1 MKSYCLKLGCLLLL
15 YLFIGG
21 CGNVEPNTF
30 VLTGNIQ
37 GNYSGYIYL
46 SFDSVKDSFLVKN
59 NKFKFRGEIFSTT
72 SAILSTKKRTSAMD
86 KDFYLEQ
93 GEITIEIEIQR
104 KKVRETEL
112 DWIIIKSIEGSKTAL
127 LQKEFENYK
136 TKFEKS
142 KNWHAKKYL
151 KIDEI
156 ITENPQSKY
165 SGSLLAGELW
175 DSVADFSKL
184 KKMYAKLDIVYQDSL
199 TVNVLKTNLFPKE
212 TSLVGKHILD
222 FELKSENGNLINTKN
237 YRGKLLFVD
246 FWASWCMPCR
256 KQMPDIV
263 EIYNQYKEQDFR
275 ILAVSLDSE
284 KDRQKWLSAIKKEN
298 ATWDN
303 VLETGEFSGKVAKM
317 YNIQSIPSNFLID
330 EQGII
335 INENISPKQL
345 EEHLNRYFKTKN

>member
-1 MKSYCLKLGCLLLL
+1 MIIF
-15 YLFIGG
+15 LFVSG
-21 CGNVEPNTF
+21 CGKVEPNTF

-46 SFDSVKDSFLVKN
+46 DFNSVRDSFLVKN
-59 NKFKFRGEIFSTT
+59 NRFKFRGEIFSTT
-72 SAILSTKKRTSAMD
+72 VASLSTKRRTSAMD
-86 KDFYLEQ
+86 IELYLEQ
-93 GEITIEIEIQR
+93 GEINIEIEIQR
-104 KKVRETEL
+104 KKIRETEL

-127 LQKEFENYK
+127 LQKEFESYK
-136 TKFEKS
+136 AKFEKNE
-142 KNWHAKKYL
+142 NWHAKKYL

-156 ITENPQSKY
+156 ITKNPQSKY

-175 DSVADFSKL
+175 DSLADYTKL
-184 KKMYAKLDIVYQDSL
+184 KKMYAKLDLAHQDFS

-212 TSLVGKHILD
+212 SSFIGKHILD
-222 FELKSENGNLINTKN
+222 FELKSEKGNLIDTKN

-246 FWASWCMPCR
+246 FWASWCAPCR

-263 EIYNQYKEQDFR
+263 KIYNQYKEQDFR

-284 KDRQKWLSAIKKEN
+284 KDRQKWLDAIKKEN

-303 VLETGEFSGKVAKM
+303 VIETDEFSGKVSKM
-317 YNIQSIPSNFLID
+317 YNIRSIPSNFLVD

-345 EEHLNRYFKTKN
+345 EEYLTRYFKTKN